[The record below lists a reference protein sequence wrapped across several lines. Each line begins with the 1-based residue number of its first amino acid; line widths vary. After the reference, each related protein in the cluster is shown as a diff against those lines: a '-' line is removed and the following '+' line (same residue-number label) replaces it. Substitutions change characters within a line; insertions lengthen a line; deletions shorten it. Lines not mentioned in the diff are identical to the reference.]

1 MSKNTALEERVKTL
15 EKEVERLE
23 KVNEALM
30 RRVERSTDAAGA
42 QKKLKKHPD
51 ELGEAE
57 QELKLYKRVFMASGD
72 AILIHDHPEGKIIA
86 KNPAYQKIVGTS
98 EEENISDHIK
108 NMIDEGSRKKLEQ
121 SMKETGTFRGEL
133 KIQAKD
139 GMMYY
144 VDMSEFP
151 ITNDA
156 GDLTYSVA
164 IARDVTERKQAEE
177 KLKLYRRIFMTT
189 NDGVAIVD
197 PEGRR
202 LIDCN
207 PALLR

>member
-86 KNPAYQKIVGTS
+86 KNPAYQRIVGTS
-98 EEENISDHIK
+98 EEEKGREAEALPAYFHDH
-108 NMIDEGSRKKLEQ
+108 ERRRRYRGS
-121 SMKETGTFRGEL
+121 GGEE
-133 KIQAKD
+133 AD
-139 GMMYY
+139 
-144 VDMSEFP
+144 
-151 ITNDA
+151 
-156 GDLTYSVA
+156 
-164 IARDVTERKQAEE
+164 
-177 KLKLYRRIFMTT
+177 
-189 NDGVAIVD
+189 
-197 PEGRR
+197 
-202 LIDCN
+202 
-207 PALLR
+207 